1 MSFVSTLSRYVG
13 RTFLLWFSVLMLAL
27 VGIIFLFE
35 FVELLRRASGQPDV
49 SVAVV
54 LRMSVLKLPDTIEV
68 LFHFAVLFGAMF
80 AFWRLTRS
88 QELVVARAAGVSA
101 WQFLMPILVLAAL
114 IGVVKVALLNPI
126 SAAMF
131 GRFEQLEDRYIRGNA
146 QILDISRAGLWLR
159 QRDEQGY
166 SVIHAERTEPDEI
179 RLTRVI
185 VFLFDEQ
192 ETFRGRIDAESAT
205 LRNGYWDLRGTWISL
220 GATQPEFVAQYRLPT
235 DLTFDSIVESFA
247 SPKTMSFWDLPDFIE
262 TLDTTGFSSLR
273 HKLHYNALLAQPF
286 LLAAMV
292 LFAAAF
298 SLRHARRGGTLTMV
312 VAGVLTGF
320 LLFVLNDL
328 VMALGLAES
337 IPVQMAAWT
346 PAGVGLLIGAATLL
360 HLEDG

>member
-1 MSFVSTLSRYVG
+1 MSVGSTLSYYIG
-13 RTFLLWFSVLMLAL
+13 RVFLVWFGVLMLAL

-35 FVELLRRASGQPDV
+35 FVELLRRASSRPDV
-49 SVAVV
+49 PVAMV

-88 QELVVARAAGVSA
+88 HELVVARAAGVSA
-101 WQFLMPILVLAAL
+101 WQFLAPILVLAAL
-114 IGVVKVALLNPI
+114 IGVVKVALLNPVS
-126 SAAMF
+126 SAMYA
-131 GRFEQLEDRYIRGNA
+131 RFEQLEDRYIRGHT

-166 SVIHAERTEPDEI
+166 SVIHAERTDPNEI

-185 VFLFDEQ
+185 VFLFDED

-205 LRNGYWDLRGTWISL
+205 LRDGYWDLRGTWISL
-220 GATQPEFVAQYRLPT
+220 GATQPEYVAQYRLAT
-235 DLTFDSIVESFA
+235 DLTVDRILESFA
-247 SPKTMSFWDLPDFIE
+247 SPKTMSFWELPEFID
-262 TLDTTGFSSLR
+262 TLDATGFSSLR
-273 HKLHYNALLAQPF
+273 HKLHYNALLAQPL

-298 SLRHARRGGTLTMV
+298 SLRHSRRGGTLAMV
-312 VAGVLTGF
+312 VAGILTGF

-337 IPVQMAAWT
+337 IPVRMAAWT